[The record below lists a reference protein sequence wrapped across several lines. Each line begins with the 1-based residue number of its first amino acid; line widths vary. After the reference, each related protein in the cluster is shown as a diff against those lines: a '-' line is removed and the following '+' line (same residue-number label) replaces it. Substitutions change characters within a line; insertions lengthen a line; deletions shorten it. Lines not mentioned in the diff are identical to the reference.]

1 MTRFAKKPITRREI
15 AAIHHFYSLAADK
28 GPVDIPK
35 ARAPSRDLEPKEQ
48 CAVID
53 WWRSAHKGFGLPEF
67 ALFAIPN
74 GGSRHMLTAVRLKAE
89 GVRSGIPD
97 LFLAVVRGRN
107 GGLWCEM
114 KSSTGVLSDS
124 QFVVT
129 NYLQDAGY
137 IVIVCRS
144 SVAAIEAITDY
155 LKG

>member
-1 MTRFAKKPITRREI
+1 MSKPVTKREI
-15 AAIHHFYSLAADK
+15 AAWHAFAAPAYNRE
-28 GPVDIPK
+28 GPEIPK
-35 ARAPSRDLEPKEQ
+35 ARAPSRNLEHKEQ

-144 SVAAIEAITDY
+144 SVAAIEAITNY